1 MIQNPLAAGCTLS
14 RGYLSRLLSFFLA
27 EMLFA
32 EESSER
38 KFCPH
43 SVAKRDHGQLPL
55 VKMLIPL
62 RMLGSGLG
70 NSSGRTPTNIG
81 HEDDYRTVVVV
92 SFQ

>member
-1 MIQNPLAAGCTLS
+1 MHAFTRLS
-14 RGYLSRLLSFFLA
+14 VAFALSFSAKDSLP
-27 EMLFA
+27 
-32 EESSER
+32 SER